1 MGDLEHALSQV
12 EFIQHRFAASTRF
25 RGFAPQ
31 TVVLTAILAI
41 ALASA
46 QTFWPTA
53 FGAQGLG
60 FVQAWILTAVVATSL
75 VGVEAMARSR
85 RLHGGMAD
93 LMMAGTLRL
102 LFPFGAVGL
111 VITLVI
117 VKTTPETIWILPGLW
132 PLLVALIGFSAA
144 NTLPRTIIWPSA
156 WFFVCG
162 TVVLLLAGR
171 AGAATPWMMGIP
183 FGIGQA
189 LVAVILYHAGTSDA
203 RH

>member
-31 TVVLTAILAI
+31 TVALTGILAI
-41 ALASA
+41 ALAAA

-60 FVQAWILTAVVATSL
+60 FVQAWILAAVVATSL

-132 PLLVALIGFSAA
+132 QLLVALIGFSAA
-144 NTLPRTIIWPSA
+144 STLPRTIIWPSA
-156 WFFVCG
+156 WFFLCG

-171 AGAATPWMMGIP
+171 TGAATPWMMGIP
-183 FGIGQA
+183 FGVGQA
-189 LVAVILYHAGTSDA
+189 LVAAILYHAGKKDA